1 MAFDSRPYS
10 ITGAMVTNQKGVK
23 ERLADELRQAPAA
36 VTAVY
41 LFGSR
46 ARSDARSDSDIDVA
60 VLFSGPGGGGLV
72 GPLSDLSGRLE
83 RVLGRTVDLIDLRT
97 APPDLVHRVLRDGEL
112 LLDRNPDERGAFE
125 VRSRNEYFDLLPHLE
140 RYRRHEAA

>member
-1 MAFDSRPYS
+1 M
-10 ITGAMVTNQKGVK
+10 TNQKGVK
-23 ERLADELRQAPAA
+23 ERLVDELRHAPAE

-46 ARSDARSDSDIDVA
+46 SRGDARSDSDIDVA
-60 VLFSGPGGGGLV
+60 VLFSGPDYGRLL
-72 GPLSDLSGRLE
+72 GPLSDMSGRLE
-83 RVLGRTVDLIDLRT
+83 RAFERAVDLIDLRN

-112 LLDRNPDERGAFE
+112 LLDRNPDERVAFE

-140 RYRRHEAA
+140 RYRRHRAA

>member
-1 MAFDSRPYS
+1 MAVDSHPYS
-10 ITGAMVTNQKGVK
+10 ATGTMVTNQKGVE
-23 ERLADELRQAPAA
+23 ERLADELRQAPAE

-46 ARSDARSDSDIDVA
+46 VRGDARSDSDIDVA
-60 VLFSGPGGGGLV
+60 VLLSGSGYGRLV

-83 RVLGRTVDLIDLRT
+83 RLLGRPVDLVDLRIS
-97 APPDLVHRVLRDGEL
+97 PPDLVHRVLRDGEL
-112 LLDRNPDERGAFE
+112 LLDRNPDERVAFE

-140 RYRRHEAA
+140 RYRSFRAS